1 MDIVLGLTGLV
12 MVIIATHLL
21 GVKFPGLKII
31 IWGASLIRIIS
42 VLFHEYILKLPDGTK
57 DAIRFE
63 ANVWNYSQLTFIDF
77 LYSFNSVSKAYTFTW
92 FLSFFYRIFGRS
104 SLLLET
110 VHIFISLASIV
121 IVYKLSWLLS
131 SNELKSKQ
139 SAAIFA
145 FFPSIILYS
154 VIILREVYIVFFI
167 LLIAL
172 FIVNWLKSGQIK
184 YALFSLLLFL
194 PLYFL
199 HGGLMI
205 GAVMFFIIL
214 IYLSIKNI
222 YSTFKNKHILVP
234 QMVFIL
240 FVLIT
245 MVIAFNK
252 LSTFDIPYLGNISQV
267 LTLSRIFFQAE
278 VTNLGGSAYPGWLIP
293 FSPSSFVLLIIPR
306 IIYFLFSPFLWDIK
320 AINHLL
326 GFVDALLVII
336 LFYFIIKGMVV
347 KKPNKPVIIL
357 CIFLLPLLITYS
369 WGVGN
374 FGTALRHRSKF
385 IPVLI
390 AISTIYVP
398 KITLRRNL
406 KVYKPV
412 E

>member
-1 MDIVLGLTGLV
+1 MDSVLGIIGLATV
-12 MVIIATHLL
+12 FIATYLL

-31 IWGASLIRIIS
+31 IWAASLIRIIS
-42 VLFHEYILKLPDGTK
+42 VLIHEYILKLPDGTK

-63 ANVWNYSQLTFIDF
+63 ANAWNYSQLPFSDF
-77 LYSFNSVSKAYTFTW
+77 LHSFNSVSKAYTFTW

-104 SLLLET
+104 TLLLET
-110 VHIFISLASIV
+110 IHIFISLASIV

-131 SNELKSKQ
+131 SNALKSKQ

-145 FFPSIILYS
+145 FFPTIILYS

-167 LLIAL
+167 LLISL
-172 FIVNWLKSGQIK
+172 FIVKWLKSNQIK
-184 YALFSLLLFL
+184 FALVSMLLFL

-214 IYLSIKNI
+214 IYISIKDI
-222 YSTFKNKHILVP
+222 YRAFKNNHLLVP

-245 MVIAFNK
+245 IGIAINGLTTFN
-252 LSTFDIPYLGNISQV
+252 IPYLGSISQV

-293 FSPSSFVLLIIPR
+293 FSMSSFVLLIIPR
-306 IIYFLFSPFLWDIK
+306 LIYFLFSPFLWDIK

-326 GFVDALLVII
+326 GFVDAFLVLF
-336 LFYFIIKGMVV
+336 LFYFIIKGLVV
-347 KKPNKPVIIL
+347 KKQNKTVTIL

-398 KITLRRNL
+398 KINLRRNL
-406 KVYKPV
+406 KVYKPG

>member
-104 SLLLET
+104 TLLLET
-110 VHIFISLASIV
+110 FHIFISLASIV

-306 IIYFLFSPFLWDIK
+306 LIYFLFSPFLWDIK

>member
-1 MDIVLGLTGLV
+1 MDSVLGLIGLGI
-12 MVIIATHLL
+12 VIIVTYLI
-21 GVKFPGLKII
+21 GFKFPNLKVI
-31 IWGASLIRIIS
+31 IWVASIIRIIS
-42 VLFHEYILKLPDGTK
+42 VLIHEYIVKLPDGTK

-63 ANVWNYSQLTFIDF
+63 ASVWKYSQLPFIDF

-104 SLLLET
+104 TLLLES
-110 VHIFISLASIV
+110 VHIIIGLACILL
-121 IVYKLSWLLS
+121 VYKLSWLLS
-131 SNELKSKQ
+131 GSALKSKQ
-139 SAAIFA
+139 SAVIFA
-145 FFPSIILYS
+145 FYPTIILYS

-167 LLIAL
+167 LLISI
-172 FIVNWLKSGQIK
+172 FIVKWLKSNKIK
-184 YALFSLLLFL
+184 FALVSLLLFV

-199 HGGLMI
+199 HGGLMV
-205 GAVMFFIIL
+205 GAVMVFIIL
-214 IYLSIKNI
+214 SYSCLKDIYNS
-222 YSTFKNKHILVP
+222 FKNNHLLIPQLVF
-234 QMVFIL
+234 VFFAL
-240 FVLIT
+240 CV
-245 MVIAFNK
+245 VIIMAIK
-252 LSTFDIPYLGNISQV
+252 LSTLNIPYFGSANQI

-293 FSPSSFVLLIIPR
+293 FSLSSFILLIIPR
-306 IIYFLFSPFLWDIK
+306 LIYFLFSPFLWDIK
-320 AINHLL
+320 AINHLI
-326 GFVDALLVII
+326 GFVDAFLVLL
-336 LFYFIIKGMVV
+336 LFYFIIKGLVV
-347 KKPNKPVIIL
+347 KKQNKTVTIL

-406 KVYKPV
+406 KVYKPD

>member
-1 MDIVLGLTGLV
+1 LIF
-12 MVIIATHLL
+12 
-21 GVKFPGLKII
+21 KFPGLKLT
-31 IWGASLIRIIS
+31 IWVALILRILLSLINEFIFELPDSNADATR
-42 VLFHEYILKLPDGTK
+42 FETKTWFYAKLP
-57 DAIRFE
+57 F
-63 ANVWNYSQLTFIDF
+63 FDF
-77 LYSFNSVSKAYTFTW
+77 LTSFNSDFTAYTFTW
-92 FLSFFYRIFGRS
+92 FLSVLYRIFGRS
-104 SLLLET
+104 PLVLESFG
-110 VHIFISLASIV
+110 IIISLISV
-121 IVYKLSWLLS
+121 ILVYRISFLVTDDII
-131 SNELKSKQ
+131 KSKQ

-145 FFPSIILYS
+145 FFPSVILYS

-172 FIVNWLKSGQIK
+172 YIVKWLKSNKIK
-184 YALFSLLLFL
+184 FALVSLLLFL

-205 GAVMFFIIL
+205 GAVMVFIIL
-214 IYLSIKNI
+214 SYSSLKDIYNS
-222 YSTFKNKHILVP
+222 FKNNHILIP

-240 FVLIT
+240 ITLIIIG
-245 MVIAFNK
+245 IAINK
-252 LSTFDIPYLGNISQV
+252 LSTFNIPYLGNISQV

-293 FSPSSFVLLIIPR
+293 FSLSSFVLLIIPR
-306 IIYFLFSPFLWDIK
+306 LIYFLFSPFLWDIK

-326 GFVDALLVII
+326 GFVDASLVLYLFFYII
-336 LFYFIIKGMVV
+336 RGIVV
-347 KKPNKPVIIL
+347 EKQNKYVTIL

-390 AISTIYVP
+390 AISTICVP

-406 KVYKPV
+406 KVYKPG